1 MRHLNSLNMLSDLT
15 HVNIVKNNTGESYRK
30 KWSKH
35 RKTQF
40 LSSSRSVSILFTL
53 SMAVSFLH
61 EQGDFLY
68 LLALGLDMCASKHTC
83 VPEMEAEVQM
93 VNQGFQRILCVCVCG
108 GGQFPFAI
116 LCSWHRL
123 GGMLNLFCYPGRRM
137 WDALARTECR
147 WFPTLGQLSRIS

>member
-1 MRHLNSLNMLSDLT
+1 MPLTMRHLNSLNMLSDLT

-108 GGQFPFAI
+108 GGSFHLQFCAPDIALGGCLIYSAI
-116 LCSWHRL
+116 L
-123 GGMLNLFCYPGRRM
+123 GE
-137 WDALARTECR
+137 ECEM
-147 WFPTLGQLSRIS
+147 P